1 MRRRP
6 RHRAGVAAER
16 AVNGGRLLQRVLSRS
31 LFDARWLMAPF
42 YFGLALALLIL
53 LFVFVREL
61 VWSLAHLLDFTPTTA
76 ILMAL
81 ALIDL
86 SLVANLLLIVTLAGY
101 ENFVA
106 RIESGGER
114 RPAWM
119 GTVDFSGMKMK
130 LMGSI
135 TAISAIALLRIFMK
149 LEEGATPERGTLAW
163 MTAIHGALM
172 LSALVLAISDR
183 IAARTPLPPVRPE
196 P

>member
-1 MRRRP
+1 MSDGWIR
-6 RHRAGVAAER
+6 
-16 AVNGGRLLQRVLSRS
+16 RVLSRS

-42 YFGLALALLIL
+42 YFGLALALLAL
-53 LFVFVREL
+53 LFVFLREL
-61 VWSLAHLLDFTPTTA
+61 FWNLAHLLELTPTAA

-106 RIESGGER
+106 RIESGQEK
-114 RPAWM
+114 RPSWM
-119 GTVDFSGMKMK
+119 GTVDFTGMKMK

-149 LEEGATPERGTLAW
+149 LEEGQPMNRYTLIW
-163 MTAIHGALM
+163 MTIIHGALM

-183 IAARTPLPPVRPE
+183 ISSRTPAIAASPARSPASPASG

>member
-1 MRRRP
+1 MTTGTWLNRI
-6 RHRAGVAAER
+6 
-16 AVNGGRLLQRVLSRS
+16 LSRS
-31 LFDARWLMAPF
+31 LFDARWVMAPF
-42 YFGLALALLIL
+42 YFGLVLALVAL
-53 LFVFVREL
+53 LFVFLREL
-61 VWSLAHLLDFTPTTA
+61 FWHLAHLLELTPTSV

-106 RIESGGER
+106 RIDSGAEK
-114 RPAWM
+114 RPSWM
-119 GTVDFSGMKMK
+119 GTVDFGAMKMK

-149 LEEGATPERGTLAW
+149 LEEGAPMNRYTLIW
-163 MTAIHGALM
+163 MTVIHGTLM

-183 IAARTPLPPVRPE
+183 ISPRTPGIATAPAAPTPPAGD
-196 P
+196 

>member
-1 MRRRP
+1 MR
-6 RHRAGVAAER
+6 E
-16 AVNGGRLLQRVLSRS
+16 RLLSRFLSRS

-42 YFGLALALLIL
+42 YFGLALALLIML
-53 LFVFVREL
+53 LVFVREL
-61 VWSLAHLLDFTPTTA
+61 LWSLLHVVAFTPTSA

-81 ALIDL
+81 GLIDMT
-86 SLVANLLLIVTLAGY
+86 LVANLLLIVTLAGY

-106 RIESGGER
+106 RIDSGEAK

-119 GTVDFSGMKMK
+119 GTVDFNAMKMK

-149 LEEGATPERGTLAW
+149 LEEGASLERNTLIW

-172 LSALVLAISDR
+172 LSALVLAVADR
-183 IAARTPLPPVRPE
+183 VSPRTPPPIGAP
-196 P
+196 PPSA

>member
-1 MRRRP
+1 MSSRKLLS
-6 RHRAGVAAER
+6 R
-16 AVNGGRLLQRVLSRS
+16 AVSRS

-42 YFGLALALLIL
+42 YFGLAVALLML
-53 LFVFVREL
+53 LFVFLREL
-61 VWSLAHLLDFTPTTA
+61 FWNLAHLFDLTPTSA

-106 RIESGGER
+106 RIDSGEEK
-114 RPAWM
+114 RPSWM
-119 GTVDFSGMKMK
+119 GTIDFTGMKMK

-149 LEEGATPERGTLAW
+149 LEEGAPMNRDAMIW
-163 MTAIHGALM
+163 MTIIHATLM
-172 LSALVLAISDR
+172 LSALALAIADR
-183 IAARTPLPPVRPE
+183 ISSRLSGAVARPPTPPAADA
-196 P
+196 